1 MPRSPRVSVIVASY
15 NHASFIGEAIA
26 SALGQRY
33 QDLEVVVTD
42 DGSNDGTTDV
52 VRGIADPRVRLEV
65 FPENRGACVAM
76 NRCIERSRGELI
88 AVLNSDD
95 AFEPDKLAQQVALL
109 DARPDLGAVFA
120 RPLFVDERGGAF
132 DDATHKDSRVFDVE
146 NRSRA
151 EWLRH
156 FFYLGNAL
164 CHPTLLIRR
173 ACYEAVGRYDPRL
186 AQVPDL
192 DMWIRL
198 VGRFEIFVQPERVTR
213 FRILDGQRNASAARP
228 EVVARDEW
236 ERERLLR
243 HFLDLPQELFREAFA
258 ADLARIGR
266 GVDGDRRVQLA
277 WLAMD
282 AGGAF
287 HRRFALALL
296 FDALGETPD
305 AQGLPSYRDFVR
317 LTGDRGLSVAA
328 NERELAAQREAA
340 ELSKPAVSVDT
351 MSSHCPSGANM
362 SPAVSVIIRT
372 KNEARYLR
380 QVLDGLKAQDYPGPV
395 EIVLVD
401 SGSSDDTV
409 AIAASFDCT
418 IVRIR
423 ADEFSFGRAL
433 NIGIERAAGD
443 IMVHLSGHSVPEGRD
458 YLTRM
463 VEPFDDL
470 SVAATFGRDIPWPDT
485 CPSQARDILTHFPDA
500 LPDGSKFSNANAA
513 VRKSEWQRVRFD
525 ERLPACEDLFWA
537 REVMARGLKVQYVP
551 AARVFHS
558 HSPSPWY
565 YYKRY
570 RNERSSMK
578 ALLAYPDISLRDLV
592 RNARWQIRR
601 DLQFVEE
608 RGYSRWWY
616 LHIPAFRIAQEAG
629 LYVGSRIA
637 DRRALGR

>member
-1 MPRSPRVSVIVASY
+1 MQSNTCSVSDVVPVPSPPRVSVIIASY
-15 NHASFIGEAIA
+15 NHAPFIGEAIA
-26 SALGQRY
+26 SVLGQSY

-42 DGSNDGTTDV
+42 DGSADGAAEV

-95 AFEPDKLAQQVALL
+95 AFEPDKLARQVALL

-120 RPLFVDERGGAF
+120 RPLFVDERGAPF
-132 DDATHKDSRVFDVE
+132 DDATHKDYLIFDVDD
-146 NRSRA
+146 RSCA

-173 ACYEAVGRYDPRL
+173 SCYEAVGRYDPRL

-198 VGRFEIFVQPERVTR
+198 VSRFEIFVQPERLTR

-243 HFLDLPQELFREAFA
+243 HFLDLPPDLFDDAFA
-258 ADLARIGR
+258 ADLARLGLC
-266 GVDGDRRVQLA
+266 GDDRRVQLA
-277 WLAMD
+277 GLAMD

-296 FDALGETPD
+296 FDALGDAPD
-305 AQGLPSYRDFVR
+305 ARGLPSYRDFVR

-328 NERELAAQREAA
+328 SESARA
-340 ELSKPAVSVDT
+340 DT
-351 MSSHCPSGANM
+351 VASHHPSGA
-362 SPAVSVIIRT
+362 SVPPAVSVIIRT
-372 KNEARYLR
+372 KNEAKHLG
-380 QVLDGLKAQDYPGPV
+380 QVLESLKAQVYEGPV

-401 SGSSDDTV
+401 SGSTDDTV
-409 AIAASFDCT
+409 SIAEAFDCT
-418 IVRIR
+418 IVQIR
-423 ADEFSFGRAL
+423 PAEFSFGRAL
-433 NIGIERAAGD
+433 NVGIERAGGE
-443 IMVHLSGHSVPEGRD
+443 IMVHLSGHSVPERGD
-458 YLTRM
+458 YLSLM
-463 VEPFDDL
+463 VEPFADPA
-470 SVAATFGRDIPWPDT
+470 VAATFGRDIPWPGT
-485 CPSQARDILTHFPDA
+485 CPSQARDILSHFPDA
-500 LPDGSKFSNANAA
+500 LPDGGKFSNANAA
-513 VRKSEWQRVRFD
+513 IRKSEWWRIRFD
-525 ERLPACEDLFWA
+525 EGLPACEDLFWA
-537 REVMARGLKVQYVP
+537 RDVMERGGQIRYVP
-551 AARVFHS
+551 DARVFHS

-578 ALLAYPDISLRDLV
+578 ALLGYPDISLRDLA
-592 RNARWQIRR
+592 RNAWWQIRR
-601 DLQFVEE
+601 DFRFMRES
-608 RGYSRWWY
+608 GYSRWWY
-616 LHIPAFRIAQEAG
+616 LHVPPFRIAQEAG

-637 DRRALGR
+637 DRRASGR